1 MNFFYN
7 SEHRYIDDYNYF
19 EIRLINRLFNLQA
32 DVEIS
37 FEVNKKNIGEAEVLE
52 KLTDPQILCSQKGTS
67 VKSGLGPFG
76 LLVFASKGL
85 QEFTSVFF
93 RVFRF
98 QNKNLVLFCSDQSR
112 FVLNPLVILT

>member
-1 MNFFYN
+1 M
-7 SEHRYIDDYNYF
+7 
-19 EIRLINRLFNLQA
+19 QA

-37 FEVNKKNIGEAEVLE
+37 FEVNKNDIGEAEVLE
-52 KLTDPQILCSQKGTS
+52 KWTDPQILCSQKGTS

-93 RVFRF
+93 RIFKF

-112 FVLNPLVILT
+112 FFHYPLIIFILRVMLYIQIELQVPTLS

>member
-1 MNFFYN
+1 M
-7 SEHRYIDDYNYF
+7 
-19 EIRLINRLFNLQA
+19 QA

-37 FEVNKKNIGEAEVLE
+37 FEVNNIREAEVLD
-52 KLTDPQILCSQKGTS
+52 KWTDPQILCSQKGTS

-93 RVFRF
+93 RIFNY
-98 QNKNLVLFCSDQSR
+98 QQKNLVLFCSDQSR
-112 FVLNPLVILT
+112 FVFCPLVIFIRFYYFDKKFN

>member
-1 MNFFYN
+1 M
-7 SEHRYIDDYNYF
+7 
-19 EIRLINRLFNLQA
+19 QA

-37 FEVNKKNIGEAEVLE
+37 FEVNKNDIGEAEVLE
-52 KLTDPQILCSQKGTS
+52 KWTDPQILCSQKGTS

-93 RVFRF
+93 RIFKF

-112 FVLNPLVILT
+112 FFHYPLIIFILRVMLYSILSFKFQLYLIKMHFFV